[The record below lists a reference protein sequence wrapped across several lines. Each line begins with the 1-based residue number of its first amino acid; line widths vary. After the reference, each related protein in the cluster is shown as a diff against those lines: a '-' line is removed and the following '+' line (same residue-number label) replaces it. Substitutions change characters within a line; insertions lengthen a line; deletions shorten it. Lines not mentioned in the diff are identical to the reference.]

1 MKICSPVIFLNL
13 LTFQL
18 VIQVLQNDPDHL
30 DQRQDERAKCQGACV
45 VSGQQEEAQANRERE
60 PNTPTSPRTQIY
72 QRKSSFSPEGPSQ
85 RGEDG
90 EGGNVLGLF
99 EGPVVRGEGP
109 WQRDLAQ
116 GGHEVGAPEEEEH
129 VVELKQ
135 DEVIVVEGL
144 PAVEGKQALGIG
156 ALSRNV
162 RDVECL
168 QREKR
173 GVITDFMWSTRD
185 ALSSAGRV
193 LLEAHLRVA
202 GLARVLALRVVEHL
216 VHLLIGRGQEAAQGN
231 QSRSLNPW

>member
-1 MKICSPVIFLNL
+1 VVQRWSSVLHRFDPSREEEEGEDPCTDKNTVNEIPPDDVPHEEEKCISSRGAETFSVDCIPVQELDTFLQTPEAALHAVIFLNL

-30 DQRQDERAKCQGACV
+30 DQRQDERAKRQGARV
-45 VSGQQEEAQANRERE
+45 VSGQQEEAQANR
-60 PNTPTSPRTQIY
+60 
-72 QRKSSFSPEGPSQ
+72 
-85 RGEDG
+85 EDG

-99 EGPVVRGEGP
+99 EGPV
-109 WQRDLAQ
+109 

-173 GVITDFMWSTRD
+173 GVITDFM
-185 ALSSAGRV
+185 
-193 LLEAHLRVA
+193 
-202 GLARVLALRVVEHL
+202 
-216 VHLLIGRGQEAAQGN
+216 
-231 QSRSLNPW
+231 